1 MLSVMRMYRAKPI
14 QIMNNICK
22 RSIFINTEST
32 PNPQSLKFLP
42 GEIVLPESFGTGMYF
57 QRGDQKEIQRSPLAK
72 SLFLVEG
79 VNGVFFG
86 RDFVSVTKDT
96 EESWNALK
104 PQVFSKILDFFAE
117 GTPVVTDTPT
127 ISDTTI
133 LDTDDEVVALIK
145 ELLETRVRPSV
156 QDDGGDIFYEG
167 FDPHTGIVS
176 VKLAG
181 SCVGCPS
188 SSVTLRNGVENM
200 LKHYIPEVTGIHE
213 VTDEEDDSA
222 VLHFDPDPVHIPKLK
237 PSSSLSPDS
246 PSLSPDS

>member
-1 MLSVMRMYRAKPI
+1 MRMYRAKPI

-167 FDPHTGIVS
+167 EREREREREIERS
-176 VKLAG
+176 
-181 SCVGCPS
+181 
-188 SSVTLRNGVENM
+188 
-200 LKHYIPEVTGIHE
+200 
-213 VTDEEDDSA
+213 
-222 VLHFDPDPVHIPKLK
+222 
-237 PSSSLSPDS
+237 
-246 PSLSPDS
+246 